1 MTSGVSNVENATPT
15 PGKPGDVTRV
25 WDSGYGGV
33 ARPADVSGVMEVFDS
48 VAALDA
54 DVPTV
59 LTLNN
64 GTNIRMVTISMWD
77 AVTSEVATTK
87 SDAEVLYVGFAGTPF
102 NDTQV
107 AGARRVL
114 GLGETRT
121 FVFDPDMPAT
131 GVSYAPH
138 ADSAINLQHVVVEV
152 VYA

>member
-1 MTSGVSNVENATPT
+1 MAIHNPVTSYGVNSS
-15 PGKPGDVTRV
+15 GDSEAQLVV
-25 WDSGYGGV
+25 DGVAHV
-33 ARPADVSGVMEVFDS
+33 ARPIEGVGVMEVFDS

-59 LTLNN
+59 LTLIN
-64 GTNIRMVTISMWD
+64 GTNIRMVTIGILD

-87 SDAEVLYVGFAGTPF
+87 SDAEVLYVAFAGTPF

-107 AGARRVL
+107 AGARRVI

-121 FVFDPDMPAT
+121 FVFDSDMPAT
-131 GVSYAPH
+131 GISYAPH

-152 VYA
+152 MYA